1 MKIGELARRA
11 GLNPSA
17 IRYYE
22 KVGVLNSPHR
32 ASGQRHYAD
41 EALDRVLLSRFASEM
56 DFTLPEIKLFLTGLR
71 DDAPVGPRWRKFA
84 LRKITE
90 AEETLR
96 RTRRLKSLLEHLL
109 RCRCGSLH
117 VCVERLSLSP
127 SLKLIRKR
135 SGPPRILNNWKPNA
149 QLTQLHRPSTV
160 LDKKGLNTR
169 NHFDHGT
176 IPENGA

>member
-41 EALDRVLLSRFASEM
+41 EALDRVLLIRFASEM

-135 SGPPRILNNWKPNA
+135 SGAASNIE
-149 QLTQLHRPSTV
+149 QLEAKRSADATAPSV
-160 LDKKGLNTR
+160 
-169 NHFDHGT
+169 
-176 IPENGA
+176 NGARQKRPQHAKSL